1 MFGIEA
7 LTSAMM
13 HTLPGGELN
22 SEPTGGYWGGGGE
35 TLTAAA
41 AARSGVA
48 SSWRLKYTTVI
59 KTVHWICVVNDFSV
73 WLPELARGISG
84 MIIV

>member
-1 MFGIEA
+1 MWNRILCKCRARTALMFGIEA

-13 HTLPGGELN
+13 RTLPGGEPN

-41 AARSGVA
+41 AAAARSGCSFQLRA
-48 SSWRLKYTTVI
+48 
-59 KTVHWICVVNDFSV
+59 
-73 WLPELARGISG
+73 
-84 MIIV
+84 

>member
-13 HTLPGGELN
+13 RTLPGGEPN

-41 AARSGVA
+41 AAAARSGC
-48 SSWRLKYTTVI
+48 SFQLK
-59 KTVHWICVVNDFSV
+59 
-73 WLPELARGISG
+73 A
-84 MIIV
+84 

>member
-7 LTSAMM
+7 LTSAMT

-48 SSWRLKYTTVI
+48 SS
-59 KTVHWICVVNDFSV
+59 
-73 WLPELARGISG
+73 
-84 MIIV
+84 